1 MPYAPRNLP
10 PLYCDDTTHDKDDV
24 VDETTDTESMSAY
37 TDDIP
42 PIPAN
47 PEAGFVGT
55 LRWPSKQNS
64 NNQMKL
70 CVDGLR
76 NAKRFRTC
84 LQRQ

>member
-55 LRWPSKQNS
+55 LR
-64 NNQMKL
+64 
-70 CVDGLR
+70 
-76 NAKRFRTC
+76 
-84 LQRQ
+84 